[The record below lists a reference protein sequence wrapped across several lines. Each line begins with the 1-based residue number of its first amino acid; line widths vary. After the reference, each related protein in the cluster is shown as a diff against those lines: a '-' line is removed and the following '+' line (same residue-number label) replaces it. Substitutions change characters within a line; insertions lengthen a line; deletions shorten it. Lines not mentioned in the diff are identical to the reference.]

1 MNSMKYVIYK
11 HIATVIEGERIDLE
25 YGVKDENGEHSMLTL
40 LQQLEM
46 TKAGDEFITGN
57 LQLASFTNFEI
68 KDNKVIMT
76 APIEKEKVIKILST
90 ILFIQKNGWTKLVG
104 QEKVNPRIQ
113 RYSETKERIAN
124 LVNVDDVLSSIN

>member
-1 MNSMKYVIYK
+1 MKYVIYK

-25 YGVKDENGEHSMLTL
+25 YGVKDENGEHSTLTL

-46 TKAGDEFITGN
+46 TKAGDEFISGN

-76 APIEKEKVIKILST
+76 APIEKEKAIEILST
-90 ILFIQKNGWTKLVG
+90 ILFIQNNGWAKLVG
-104 QEKVNPRIQ
+104 REKVNPRLQ
-113 RYSETKERIAN
+113 RYFENKERIAN
-124 LVNVDDVLSSIN
+124 LVNLDEALSSLN